1 MIWSVILM
9 FAKLVVERSY
19 FTEALVCISLTMY
32 LQEDISHALVNCSWD
47 LPVIRLVWLCFHQCV
62 QFLHIFY
69 ILMNLQCVSY
79 KIYFLILIKL
89 TCLIYKSRESIVL
102 WLHCNGFLT
111 PLLALPPCFPLVIKW
126 LFLSCYKDNFFPT

>member
-1 MIWSVILM
+1 MISYLNVCQVSGWEILFYWSLSVHFLD
-9 FAKLVVERSY
+9 Y
-19 FTEALVCISLTMY
+19 D